1 MIKYNDQR
9 EKRKRFSY
17 FDLAALIIIIL
28 ACFLRFLF
36 ISFGWPVTN
45 SDEAI
50 FNLMAL
56 HIKNHVDYPVFFYG
70 QQYLGAIDAYVG
82 ATMFSVFGVSVWSMR
97 MGMLLYYVLFLVCM
111 YIITSKIFS
120 KSFALIT
127 LVILGLGTEFLYV
140 FQLLP
145 GYPSLPFLSSLLFL
159 LSYQLITTE
168 YHWIWN
174 ILLFL
179 FWGIVAGLLLWVNFI
194 ALPYIIVAGLLLV
207 LWRWKALLKWSWIV
221 LLGVIIGAWPLIH
234 YNLTAAPGEDS
245 ISIFISISK
254 LGSGVNYVPIDH
266 IISPLFI
273 TLPTLLGLYPDC
285 YISALSPL
293 HVSRR
298 CLALQTMYGLGYVI
312 LFVIALTLI
321 SVTILGIWKYRSKQS
336 DTKEELIR
344 QSARLMLLIGAAL
357 TLIIFARNSAGIFA
371 GVLGLRYLICTLVS
385 LPAILWPL
393 YERLPIKPGNV
404 GMWRL
409 TLNVFRFG
417 IILIV
422 CLMSFSASMNIF
434 HKIPLDQAN
443 QQKFDQLANKLEQ
456 LHITRFYSEYWTCNR
471 LIFQTQ
477 EALVCAN
484 TRGNLTHGFD
494 RYKPYRRLVDADSNP
509 GFVYPENFG
518 LIPEFEHAL
527 ASTHTAYQKFI
538 FEGYVIYK
546 TAHRIPGLKLY
557 QD

>member
-1 MIKYNDQR
+1 MIKYNAQR

-36 ISFGWPVTN
+36 TSLGWPATN

-50 FNLMAL
+50 LNLMAL

-82 ATMFSVFGVSVWSMR
+82 TAMFSVFGVSVWSVR
-97 MGMLLYYVLFLVCM
+97 MGMLLYYALFLVCM

-140 FQLLP
+140 YQLFP

-159 LSYQLITTE
+159 LSYQLISTE
-168 YHWIWN
+168 CHLIWN

-179 FWGIVAGLLLWVNFI
+179 FWGIVAGLLLWVDLI

-221 LLGVIIGAWPLIH
+221 LLGVMIGAWPLIH

-245 ISIFISISK
+245 ISIFISFSK
-254 LGSGVNYVPIDH
+254 LGSGINYVPIDH

-273 TLPTLLGLYPDC
+273 TLPALLGLYPDC
-285 YISALSPL
+285 YISA
-293 HVSRR
+293 VSSLPASRL
-298 CLALQTMYGLGYVI
+298 CLALQTAYGLGYVI
-312 LFVIALTLI
+312 LFIVALTLI

-357 TLIIFARNSAGIFA
+357 TLIVFARTSTGIFA
-371 GVLGLRYLICTLVS
+371 EVLGLRYLLCTLVS

-404 GMWRL
+404 EMWRHF
-409 TLNVFRFG
+409 TLNVFRFS
-417 IILIV
+417 ILLFV
-422 CLMSFSASMNIF
+422 CLMSFTASMNIF
-434 HKIPLDQAN
+434 HKIPSNQAN
-443 QQKFDQLANKLEQ
+443 QQQFDQLANKLEQ
-456 LHITRFYSEYWTCNR
+456 LHITRFYSEYWTCIR

-477 EALVCAN
+477 EALVCADSW
-484 TRGNLTHGFD
+484 GKLTHGSD
-494 RYKPYRRLVDADSNP
+494 RYKPYRKMVDADSNP
-509 GFVYPENFG
+509 GFVYPENSG
-518 LIPEFEHAL
+518 RIPELEHVL

-538 FEGYVIYK
+538 FHGYVIYK
-546 TAHRIPGLKLY
+546 PAHRIPGLKLY
-557 QD
+557 E